1 MSLSRGAVRLC
12 EVQEETSISSAW
24 SSVAT
29 QLVCLFSWLLWL
41 VGMSSRCATHH
52 AQVLLM
58 CDQCGSGI
66 SRAMLIWNR
75 DTRHIP
81 PPPRR
86 RPGSVG
92 KYTTCCGGILGGEF
106 EVTCQTCP
114 TGPAPGESVSIPVVG
129 PGPMLYLKVEVLE
142 CKEPPSHPGVR
153 VLCLGIHWSGAW
165 SVTRVKRRP
174 QR

>member
-58 CDQCGSGI
+58 CDQCGSSV

-75 DTRHIP
+75 DTRHN
-81 PPPRR
+81 R
-86 RPGSVG
+86 
-92 KYTTCCGGILGGEF
+92 YTIITKKLHCKFCLLTQYVAGCNLKRYQNRLKDSSF
-106 EVTCQTCP
+106 ELLNFFDICSMTVTFCFFNFY
-114 TGPAPGESVSIPVVG
+114 V
-129 PGPMLYLKVEVLE
+129 
-142 CKEPPSHPGVR
+142 
-153 VLCLGIHWSGAW
+153 
-165 SVTRVKRRP
+165 
-174 QR
+174 

>member
-1 MSLSRGAVRLC
+1 
-12 EVQEETSISSAW
+12 
-24 SSVAT
+24 
-29 QLVCLFSWLLWL
+29 
-41 VGMSSRCATHH
+41 
-52 AQVLLM
+52 M
-58 CDQCGSGI
+58 CDQCGSGV

-75 DTRHIP
+75 DTRNI

-142 CKEPPSHPGVR
+142 SKEPPSHRGVR
-153 VLCLGIHWSGAW
+153 VLCLGHPLEWRMVCDEGETAAPEVIFQLQNCPLYGQGLFLQR
-165 SVTRVKRRP
+165 RVPSFRGGEFP
-174 QR
+174 AYIDHGVFLSIPELGEDCS